1 MVVMMVEVMMV
12 MKMMMKKKQ
21 TISNASM
28 QANTWAFFFFFFPA
42 HREALLEQRL
52 SENGPARWLSGVK
65 ALAKP
70 NNPSSCPALTW
81 QKERETFP
89 LKGHPRPMS
98 HDTATC
104 LNTHIQLVIN

>member
-1 MVVMMVEVMMV
+1 MV

-28 QANTWAFFFFFFPA
+28 QANTWAFFFFFFFPA